1 MGIETIIAGVTAA
14 SAAKSAFGG
23 GSKGGGSTTTQTVD
37 PAMMAIYNDV
47 YSKSQ
52 GLANQPYLPYT
63 GPRVAGFNPDELRG
77 FGATRNMFGTSM
89 GADNTT
95 YVDPRT
101 RINTL
106 MNSSAPTFLSA
117 NATPETGIGQYMNPY
132 TTNVVDTNIADL
144 DRARQIAL
152 NSNADSAIAANAFG
166 GSRQGVLEAETNR
179 NFADAVARSSAGLR
193 AEGYKDAMNTLQSD
207 LDRQNNIMPQQAL
220 FGSYLLNDQQ
230 KQLANLQNIGLQQRQ
245 FQQKTLDQA
254 YNQFANAQ
262 QYPQN
267 QLSVLTQGAGL
278 FPNTI
283 NSQVQDNLSST
294 DKLASYAT
302 GINELKNLY
311 DTIF

>member
-1 MGIETIIAGVTAA
+1 MGWETIIAGVAAGTAA
-14 SAAKSAFGG
+14 KEAFSG
-23 GSKGGGSTTTQTVD
+23 GSSKGGSTTTQTVD
-37 PAMMAIYNDV
+37 PAMMAIYNDL

-77 FGATRNMFGTSM
+77 FGATRNMFGSSM
-89 GADNTT
+89 GTGNTN

-117 NATPETGIGQYMNPY
+117 NATPETGIDQYMNPY

-267 QLSVLTQGAGL
+267 QFNVLTQGAGL

-283 NSQVQDNLSST
+283 NSQTEESLGSV
-294 DKLASYAT
+294 DKIDSYID
-302 GINELKNLY
+302 GINSMKELYN
-311 DTIF
+311 TIF